1 MLIMKDTMKI
11 RSLIMILSVSLLGG
25 CSELDREYS
34 TALNETSVATE
45 YGNLQKQVTH
55 LYAGMRDGH
64 FLIDNAMMASVS
76 DEAEYTLQGNA
87 QVFNSGSWNQYVNP
101 DDLWAHYYSYIRRI
115 NTYLESSEKFEV
127 NLDAYRYDP
136 SENAQET
143 YKARLRDITNW
154 KKEAR
159 FLRAYYHFEL
169 VKRYGGIPIM
179 QTALPLDAGFK
190 NIQRNTLQECIDFIA
205 AECTVLG
212 GEGENDE
219 EDALPLTYNND
230 NQGRVTRGAALALK
244 SRLLLYAASDLWNTD
259 AWTQGYPHPELVTLK
274 GKDRRT
280 RWAEAAVAA
289 KAVIDLSAVA
299 GYGLMEHY
307 SDLGK
312 VTQSPELILVRRISG
327 NTNTFEKL
335 NFPAGFPNAE
345 GRVTPSQNLVD
356 DYERTDGS
364 RFDWNNPEH
373 ASAPYANRDPRLA
386 MTVFANGS
394 PFKTTMIETF
404 EGGAHKRI
412 KNGTLTG
419 YYLRKFVDTNIDLI
433 VNGTSNH
440 PWVIFRI
447 SEMYLNYAEALNESN
462 PGHPDVLIY
471 ANKARGRADV
481 KMIPIAETDPGKLRE
496 RIRNERRIEL
506 AFEDHRLWDARR
518 WMIAADVF
526 SDDLAGVRIDKSEDG
541 SLTYKRV
548 SVEKRVFVP
557 KMYFYPIPGSV
568 ILNEQVIA
576 AGWAQNP
583 LW

>member
-1 MLIMKDTMKI
+1 MRSTIKKYNLVFML
-11 RSLIMILSVSLLGG
+11 LLFGA

-34 TALNETSVATE
+34 TTMNEESIAQE

-64 FLIDNAMMASVS
+64 YLIDNAMMASLS

-115 NTYLESSEKFEV
+115 NTYLESSERFEV
-127 NLDAYRYDP
+127 NLDAYKYDP

-143 YKARLRDITNW
+143 YKARLSDIANW

-179 QTALPLDAGFK
+179 KTALPLDADFK
-190 NIQRNTLQECIDFIA
+190 NIHRNTLQECVDFIVN
-205 AECTVLG
+205 ECSVLG
-212 GEGENDE
+212 GEGENGD
-219 EDALPLTYNND
+219 EDALPITYNND
-230 NQGRVTRGAALALK
+230 NLGRVTRGVALALK

-259 AWTQGYPHPELVTLK
+259 SWAQGYSHPELVTLEK
-274 GKDRRT
+274 KDRRG
-280 RWAEAAVAA
+280 RWAEAAAAA
-289 KAVIDLSAVA
+289 KAVIDLSTEA
-299 GYGLMEHY
+299 GYGLMERY

-335 NFPAGFPNAE
+335 NFPAGFPNGE

-356 DYERTDGS
+356 DYEMIDGS
-364 RFDWNNPEH
+364 KFDWNNPEH
-373 ASAPYANRDPRLA
+373 ALSPYSNRDPRLA
-386 MTVFANGS
+386 LSIYTNGS
-394 PFKTTMIETF
+394 SFKNTTIETF
-404 EGGAHKRI
+404 EGGAHKRV
-412 KNGTLTG
+412 KNGTMTG
-419 YYLRKFVDTNIDLI
+419 YYLRKFVDSNIDLV

-447 SEMYLNYAEALNESN
+447 SEIYLNYAEALNESN
-462 PGHPDVLIY
+462 PGHPDILTYV
-471 ANKARGRADV
+471 NKTRGRSDV
-481 KMIPIAETDPGKLRE
+481 KMIPIGDTDQDVLRK

-506 AFEDHRLWDARR
+506 AFEDHRLWDTRR
-518 WMIAADVF
+518 WMIATDVLNAD
-526 SDDLAGVRIDKSEDG
+526 LTGVEIRKNEDETF
-541 SLTYKRV
+541 TYKKIN
-548 SVEKRVFVP
+548 VEKRVFSP

-568 ILNEQVIA
+568 ILNEQVMA
-576 AGWAQNP
+576 AGWPQNP

>member
-1 MLIMKDTMKI
+1 MRSTINKYNLIFMLF
-11 RSLIMILSVSLLGG
+11 LFGA
-25 CSELDREYS
+25 CSDLDREYS
-34 TALNETSVATE
+34 TTMNEEAIAVE

-64 FLIDNAMMASVS
+64 YLIDNAMMASLS

-127 NLDAYRYDP
+127 NLDAYKFDP
-136 SENAQET
+136 SENAQEI
-143 YKARLRDITNW
+143 YKTRLKDIANW

-179 QTALPLDAGFK
+179 KTALPLDADFK
-190 NIQRNTLQECIDFIA
+190 NIHRNTLQECVDFIVN
-205 AECTVLG
+205 ECSILG
-212 GEGENDE
+212 GEGENGD
-219 EDALPLTYNND
+219 EDALPITYNND
-230 NQGRVTRGAALALK
+230 NLGRGTRGAALALK

-259 AWTQGYPHPELVTLK
+259 SWAQGYSHPELVTLEQ
-274 GKDRRT
+274 KDRRG
-280 RWAEAAVAA
+280 RWAEAAAAA
-289 KAVIDLSAVA
+289 KAVIDLSAEA
-299 GYGLMEHY
+299 GYGLMERY

-335 NFPAGFPNAE
+335 NFPAGFPNGE

-356 DYERTDGS
+356 DYEMIDGS
-364 RFDWNNPEH
+364 KFDWNNPEH
-373 ASAPYANRDPRLA
+373 ALSPYSNRDPRLA
-386 MTVFANGS
+386 LSIYTNGS
-394 PFKTTMIETF
+394 SFKNTTIETF

-412 KNGTLTG
+412 KNGTMTG
-419 YYLRKFVDTNIDLI
+419 YYLRKFVDSNIDLM

-447 SEMYLNYAEALNESN
+447 SEIYLNYAEALNESN
-462 PGHPDVLIY
+462 PGHPDILTYV
-471 ANKARGRADV
+471 NKTRGRSDV
-481 KMIPIAETDPGKLRE
+481 KMIPIGDTDQDVLRK

-518 WMIAADVF
+518 WMIATDVLNAD
-526 SDDLAGVRIDKSEDG
+526 LTGVEIRKNENETF
-541 SLTYKRV
+541 TYKKIN
-548 SVEKRVFVP
+548 VEKRVFSP

-568 ILNEQVIA
+568 ILNEQVMA
-576 AGWAQNP
+576 AGWPQNP